1 VKVIYDISVLG
12 MGSYHPRARTGIFR
26 VVENLAQELVKA
38 EAINSFSSS
47 LSISCYLD
55 CIDYLQSNPT
65 LGGVT
70 LSKPDVNE
78 VSLHVLQYLNVRA
91 NINVNNSAPWYLQ
104 GINRLANG
112 MAYRIFAHANRYL
125 IHKTIN
131 RDVLA
136 ANEIY
141 HSPFYPIP
149 EHIKNSDKLKKVIT
163 VYDLIP
169 VLYPKYF
176 QFQEDNLIHSILKS
190 IDNETWVTCIS
201 HATKNDLCN
210 YLPWLDP
217 SKVLVTHL
225 AASALFYRC
234 QDQVML
240 KQIRTKFGIPDVPYI
255 LSLSTLEPRKNITQT
270 IRCFVRLVE
279 QEKIND
285 LSLVLVG
292 AKGWDF
298 DSIFEEIAASPKIR
312 DRIIVTG
319 YVADEDLAPLYSAA
333 MMFVYPS
340 FYEGFGLPPLEAMQ
354 CGIPVIT
361 SNTSSLP
368 EVVGEAGVMVD
379 PQDADELCQAMLNI
393 YNSAEIRKEMSLDS
407 LEQAKKF
414 SWKRCADE
422 TIETYKLAIPG

>member
-1 VKVIYDISVLG
+1 MRVIYDISVLG
-12 MGSYHPRARTGIFR
+12 GGLYDLRARTGIFR
-26 VVENLAQELVKA
+26 VIENLAQELVKA
-38 EAINSFSSS
+38 EAISSFSSS
-47 LSISCYLD
+47 LSMSNYFD

-65 LGGVT
+65 LSGVT

-78 VSLHVLQYLNVRA
+78 AALYVFQYLNA
-91 NINVNNSAPWYLQ
+91 LSHININNFSPRRVNGVNM
-104 GINRLANG
+104 LANG
-112 MAYRIFAHANRYL
+112 VANRIIARANKYL
-125 IHKTIN
+125 IRKTIN

-136 ANEIY
+136 AADIY

-149 EHIKNSDKLKKVIT
+149 EHIKSSSKLKNVIT

-169 VLYPKYF
+169 VIYPKYF
-176 QFQEDNLIHSILKS
+176 QFPEDNLIHSILKS
-190 IDNETWVTCIS
+190 IDNETWVTAIS
-201 HATKNDLCN
+201 QATKNDLCN

-217 SKVLVTHL
+217 SKVFVTHL

-240 KQIRTKFGIPDVPYI
+240 KQVRTKFGIPDVPYI
-255 LSLSTLEPRKNITQT
+255 LSLSTLEPRKNITQM

-368 EVVGEAGVMVD
+368 EVVGEAAVMVG

-393 YNSAEIRKEMSLDS
+393 YNSAEIRKKMSLDS

-422 TIETYKLAIPG
+422 TIETYKLAIAG